1 MRFGPRARTLVVQ
14 TLPAG
19 GPTGYQKLVSDSL
32 LAWTN
37 MR

>member
-1 MRFGPRARTLVVQ
+1 MRSGSTARTVVVQ

-19 GPTGYQKLVSDSL
+19 GLARYQKLVSDTL
-32 LAWTN
+32 LAWSN